1 MRRCYRNFRK
11 KLNGCCCLQQH
22 NFISVCMCTET
33 RLYLPAEGSSCSI
46 QTHPLI
52 TGTKRGKRG
61 IGTHYEGFSHRT
73 FFPPITVFETF
84 IKVCNK
90 SDLHIQSFT
99 TMRILLCHL
108 FIKSHYNMSHFP
120 VLAFKNTPHASL
132 PSNGLFY
139 SVVFLKLILLLQ
151 LYGLLSCM
159 VHFRK

>member
-1 MRRCYRNFRK
+1 MPPTTQLHHCLHVYRDASIFTCRGKFMFNPDTSFDNWDKKRK
-11 KLNGCCCLQQH
+11 KRNWHTLRRFLSQ
-22 NFISVCMCTET
+22 NF
-33 RLYLPAEGSSCSI
+33 
-46 QTHPLI
+46 
-52 TGTKRGKRG
+52 
-61 IGTHYEGFSHRT
+61 FS
-73 FFPPITVFETF
+73 PITVFETF

>member
-1 MRRCYRNFRK
+1 MPPTTQLHHCLHVYRDASIFTCRGKFMFNPDTSFDNWDK
-11 KLNGCCCLQQH
+11 K
-22 NFISVCMCTET
+22 
-33 RLYLPAEGSSCSI
+33 R
-46 QTHPLI
+46 
-52 TGTKRGKRG
+52 KRG